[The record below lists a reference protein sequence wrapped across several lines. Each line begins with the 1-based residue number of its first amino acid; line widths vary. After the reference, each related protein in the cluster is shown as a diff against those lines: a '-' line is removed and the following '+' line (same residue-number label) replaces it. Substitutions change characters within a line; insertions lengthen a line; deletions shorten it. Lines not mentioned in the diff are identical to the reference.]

1 MLGLGIAKGML
12 TTLRHMLTVK
22 PVTIQY
28 PEHTMD
34 MPAWTRGRPRL
45 IYDIDSGDLRCTACG
60 ACAIA
65 CPVDVIQI
73 HMRPGPERGK
83 KIMDRFDLDMGG
95 CIECALCVEAC
106 PFRAIVMAPDFEMAT
121 YDRSN
126 SLVFN
131 MHQLRI
137 AGTPEVDAAME
148 YIQGVKRGLAGQAAR
163 GEAAARPAAAQAGA
177 ARPAPAAAAR
187 PSGSAAEVSARPAQ
201 AAPREP
207 AAAGATRQTGEER
220 AAAAP
225 AAAEAGQPRR
235 APARP
240 PPAADT
246 AGMSPTRARLL
257 AARAA
262 QAGQAPPP
270 QAAPPESA
278 AAPATHEA
286 AAPPSPPTET
296 PEAGKAEPR
305 RAPPPPPAEGS
316 RPMSPTRARLLAARG
331 QQAPSAADE
340 EATIEATGAPP
351 APGEA
356 ARPLPSEPRSPEPG
370 AQQAGQTPAAT
381 PAAHPRATPEAVDP
395 SEAQED
401 KEPPSE

>member
-12 TTLRHMLTVK
+12 TTLRHMLAVK

-28 PEHTMD
+28 PEQTME

-45 IYDIDSGDLRCTACG
+45 IYDLDSGDLRCTACG

-121 YDRSN
+121 YDRAN

-137 AGTPEVDAAME
+137 PGTPEVDAAME

-163 GEAAARPAAAQAGA
+163 GEAPARAGAAAG
-177 ARPAPAAAAR
+177 ARPAPAAAVA
-187 PSGSAAEVSARPAQ
+187 
-201 AAPREP
+201 EP
-207 AAAGATRQTGEER
+207 AAAAPTADEAAGAR
-220 AAAAP
+220 
-225 AAAEAGQPRR
+225 
-235 APARP
+235 RP
-240 PPAADT
+240 PPKPPPAKAP
-246 AGMSPTRARLL
+246 AGMSPTRARMM

-262 QAGQAPPP
+262 Q
-270 QAAPPESA
+270 QAAS
-278 AAPATHEA
+278 
-286 AAPPSPPTET
+286 
-296 PEAGKAEPR
+296 
-305 RAPPPPPAEGS
+305 
-316 RPMSPTRARLLAARG
+316 
-331 QQAPSAADE
+331 QADE
-340 EATIEATGAPP
+340 TATVEATGAPP

-356 ARPLPSEPRSPEPG
+356 ARPLPTEPRSPEPG
-370 AQQAGQTPAAT
+370 AQEAGQTPAAT
-381 PAAHPRATPEAVDP
+381 PAAHPAATPEAVEPSEQEQSETEPPRAAPRPPPTSGTPPMTPTRARLLASRGQQPPSGPDP
-395 SEAQED
+395 SAPED
-401 KEPPSE
+401 HTEPSSE